1 MNIGTGLKL
10 RMAGVGLATLAS
22 VGFAPG
28 SQAAEAEY
36 SGTFCM
42 TSKPTVL
49 ESNPDVTTLVFDAW
63 GIQTPNSTFKPWENA
78 TMHCVGYMRIM
89 AGKTTARGSCR
100 WVDAAGDTFTG
111 EYEDA
116 PDMPGKW
123 TFLTGTGKWKG
134 IQGSGTYKVVSY
146 GKPAAPGTS
155 QLCREHSGK
164 YILP

>member
-1 MNIGTGLKL
+1 MNIGIGLKS
-10 RMAGVGLATLAS
+10 RTVGAALATLTLA
-22 VGFAPG
+22 GFAPG
-28 SQAAEAEY
+28 AQATETEY
-36 SGTFCM
+36 GGTFCM

-49 ESNPDVTTLVFDAW
+49 ESNADVTTLIYEGW

-78 TMHCVGYMRIM
+78 TMRCVGYMRIM
-89 AGKTTARGSCR
+89 GGKPTAKGSCR
-100 WVDAAGDTFTG
+100 WVDSAGDSFTG
-111 EYEDA
+111 EYEDT

-123 TFLTGTGKWKG
+123 IFLAGTGKWKG
-134 IQGSGTYKVVSY
+134 ITGSGTYKTVSY